1 MNINAI
7 SESIKELLAEQNH
20 DVTNI
25 TIRSMMNRIIALNSI
40 VIQFVKEANKDEA
53 LSTELG
59 VANNEVLQLHQFAE
73 YIARLDDTDFNTNLD
88 ECKLVSRVQLIH
100 TLNAIE
106 GLLGK
111 AENVVDKA
119 RGFTDK
125 VNLDS
130 LSNVSLFNKKN
141 RFCD

>member
-20 DVTNI
+20 DVTTI
-25 TIRSMMNRIIALNSI
+25 TIRSMMNRIIALNDI
-40 VIQFVKEANKDEA
+40 VEQFVNVVNQNEVQ
-53 LSTELG
+53 STELG
-59 VANNEVLQLHQFAE
+59 VSNTEVLQLHQLAE

-106 GLLGK
+106 GMGKLANSLIARDKIEINNRHQEFNTIVNEMTMQVRLL
-111 AENVVDKA
+111 
-119 RGFTDK
+119 
-125 VNLDS
+125 
-130 LSNVSLFNKKN
+130 
-141 RFCD
+141 

>member
-1 MNINAI
+1 MNIHAI

-40 VIQFVKEANKDEA
+40 VEQFVNIANQNEAQ
-53 LSTELG
+53 STELG
-59 VANNEVLQLHQFAE
+59 VSNTEVLQLHQFAE

-106 GLLGK
+106 GMEIG
-111 AENVVDKA
+111 
-119 RGFTDK
+119 
-125 VNLDS
+125 
-130 LSNVSLFNKKN
+130 
-141 RFCD
+141 